1 MYKQRNYIYLLIF
14 TLLFFSSKWITTFFF
29 EFNES
34 FLTKIIFDTSDIQYY
49 PVVLSISKL
58 NFFPSFLQDLS
69 SEKILQFPLTS
80 IIIHSFFYK
89 LFGIYSFVILEFLF
103 KFFFIYVLFK
113 ILTKLEIDHNLA
125 LVAIF
130 VVFLV
135 TATLN
140 IFDEFYS
147 IKFISLLG
155 NLFEENFGFR
165 FPRPLVTAP
174 FLFLTLFLL
183 IDFRKKISEKINY
196 KYFFSLSILLGF
208 LLNSFFYYFLII
220 ITEIVIIYILYFRK
234 NFFLSIKRN
243 LDKIILLS
251 LLILIA
257 TLPLLFQLY
266 YGEKDYGIRLGLVEP
281 NITQRVI
288 LAKHFIFGLIRPAV
302 LLLLFFCL
310 LLKIYSSKKNYKDKK
325 NTLDIFFYFFISS
338 ILITLI
344 FILFSPKIISLY
356 HFINII
362 IFSGVLYILLCLLN
376 FVNNQIKFD
385 NKFCFIIATISVIS
399 FFLNQTINLN
409 KQERNQFNQ
418 VVDFMRKNNYN
429 HTSLKLYTNSIKMQN
444 LWLLLGNRYLVSSDA
459 FTNSLTNK
467 EIEDLMINAL
477 KGDLNFSEVDFKKIL
492 NLKNGVRNDFL
503 MRFFGYKYQANSF
516 YTYDKLEYYKTDNQK
531 IIKKTSPFMIQ
542 AQIISEKEKKR
553 LMAKFKIHQYK
564 KNLGADILILDN
576 TNYYLINKNKK
587 FKLKFKNKN
596 YKIYEKI

>member
-1 MYKQRNYIYLLIF
+1 MTKQRNYIYLLIF

-29 EFNES
+29 EFNEN

-49 PVVLSISKL
+49 PVVLSVSKL
-58 NFFPSFLQDLS
+58 NFSPSFLQDLS
-69 SEKILQFPLTS
+69 SEKILQFPLSS
-80 IIIHSFFYK
+80 IIIYSFFYK
-89 LFGIYSFVILEFLF
+89 LFGIYSFIILEFLF
-103 KFFFIYVLFK
+103 KFFLIYVLFK

-135 TATLN
+135 TTTLN

-155 NLFEENFGFR
+155 NLFKENFGFR

-183 IDFRKKISEKINY
+183 IDFGKKISEKINY

-208 LLNSFFYYFLII
+208 LLNGFFYYFLII

-288 LAKHFIFGLIRPAV
+288 LVKHFIFALIRPAV

-310 LLKIYSSKKNYKDKK
+310 LLKIYSSKKN
-325 NTLDIFFYFFISS
+325 TLDIFFYFFISS
-338 ILITLI
+338 ILTTLI
-344 FILFSPKIISLY
+344 FILFSPKIISL
-356 HFINII
+356 HHLINII
-362 IFSGVLYILLCLLN
+362 IFGGVLYILLCLLN

-385 NKFCFIIATISVIS
+385 NKFCFIIATISIIS
-399 FFLNQTINLN
+399 FFSNQTIILN
-409 KQERNQFNQ
+409 KQQRNQFNQ
-418 VVDFMRKNNYN
+418 VVNFMRNNNYD
-429 HTSLKLYTNSIKMQN
+429 HTSLKLYTNSIKVQN
-444 LWLLLGNRYLVSSDA
+444 LWLLLGNEYLVSSDA

-467 EIEDLMINAL
+467 KIEDLIINAL

-503 MRFFGYKYQANSF
+503 MRFFGYRYQANSF
-516 YTYDKLEYYKTDNQK
+516 YTHDKLEHYEIDNQE
-531 IIKKTSPFMIQ
+531 IIKKTSPFRNQM
-542 AQIISEKEKKR
+542 QIISEKEKKR
-553 LMAKFKIHQYK
+553 LISKFKIHQYK

-587 FKLKFKNKN
+587 FKLRFENKN

>member
-1 MYKQRNYIYLLIF
+1 MTKQRNYIYLLIF

-29 EFNES
+29 EFNEN

-49 PVVLSISKL
+49 PVVLSVSKL
-58 NFFPSFLQDLS
+58 NFSPSFLQDLS
-69 SEKILQFPLTS
+69 SEKILQFPLSS
-80 IIIHSFFYK
+80 IIIYSFFYK
-89 LFGIYSFVILEFLF
+89 LFGIYSFIILEFLF
-103 KFFFIYVLFK
+103 KFFLIYVLFK

-135 TATLN
+135 TTTLN

-155 NLFEENFGFR
+155 NLFKENFGFR

-183 IDFRKKISEKINY
+183 IDFGKKISEKINY

-208 LLNSFFYYFLII
+208 LLNGFFYYFLII

-257 TLPLLFQLY
+257 TLPSLLQFY

-288 LAKHFIFGLIRPAV
+288 LVKHFIFGLIRPAV

-310 LLKIYSSKKNYKDKK
+310 LLKIYSSKKN
-325 NTLDIFFYFFISS
+325 TLDIFFYFFISS
-338 ILITLI
+338 ILTTLI
-344 FILFSPKIISLY
+344 FILFSPKIISL
-356 HFINII
+356 HHLINII
-362 IFSGVLYILLCLLN
+362 IFGGVLYILLCLLN

-385 NKFCFIIATISVIS
+385 NKFCFIIATISIIS
-399 FFLNQTINLN
+399 FFSNQTIILN
-409 KQERNQFNQ
+409 KQQRNQFNQ
-418 VVDFMRKNNYN
+418 VVNFMRNNNYD

-444 LWLLLGNRYLVSSDA
+444 LWLLLGNEYLVSSDS

-503 MRFFGYKYQANSF
+503 MGLFSYKYQANSF
-516 YTYDKLEYYKTDNQK
+516 YTYDKLEYYKADNQEM
-531 IIKKTSPFMIQ
+531 IKKTSPFRIQ
-542 AQIISEKEKKR
+542 LQIISEKEKKR

-564 KNLGADILILDN
+564 KSLGADILILDN

-587 FKLKFKNKN
+587 FKLRFENKN

>member
-1 MYKQRNYIYLLIF
+1 MTKQKNYIYLLIF

-29 EFNES
+29 EFNEN

-49 PVVLSISKL
+49 PVVLSVSKL
-58 NFFPSFLQDLS
+58 NFSPSFLQDLS
-69 SEKILQFPLTS
+69 SEKILQFPLSS

-89 LFGIYSFVILEFLF
+89 LFGIYSFIILEFLF
-103 KFFFIYVLFK
+103 KFFLIYVLFK

-135 TATLN
+135 TTTLN
-140 IFDEFYS
+140 IFDEFYN

-155 NLFEENFGFR
+155 NLFKENFGFR

-183 IDFRKKISEKINY
+183 IDFGKKISEKINY

-208 LLNSFFYYFLII
+208 LLNGFFYYFLII

-257 TLPLLFQLY
+257 TLPLLFQFY

-288 LAKHFIFGLIRPAV
+288 LVKHFIFALIRPAV

-310 LLKIYSSKKNYKDKK
+310 LLKIYSSKKN
-325 NTLDIFFYFFISS
+325 TLDIFFYFFISS
-338 ILITLI
+338 ILTTLI
-344 FILFSPKIISLY
+344 FILFSPKIISL
-356 HFINII
+356 HHLINII
-362 IFSGVLYILLCLLN
+362 IFGGVLYILLCLLN

-385 NKFCFIIATISVIS
+385 NKFCFIIATISIIS
-399 FFLNQTINLN
+399 FFSNQTIILN
-409 KQERNQFNQ
+409 KQQRNQFNQ
-418 VVDFMRKNNYN
+418 VVNFMRNNNYD
-429 HTSLKLYTNSIKMQN
+429 HTSLKLYTNSIKVQN
-444 LWLLLGNRYLVSSDA
+444 LWLLLGNEYLVSSDS
-459 FTNSLTNK
+459 FSNSLTNK

-503 MRFFGYKYQANSF
+503 MRLFSYKYQANSF
-516 YTYDKLEYYKTDNQK
+516 YTYDKLEYYKADNQEM
-531 IIKKTSPFMIQ
+531 IKKTSPFRIQ
-542 AQIISEKEKKR
+542 LQIISEKEKKR

-587 FKLKFKNKN
+587 FKLRFENKN

>member
-1 MYKQRNYIYLLIF
+1 MTKQKNYIYLLIF

-29 EFNES
+29 EFNEN

-49 PVVLSISKL
+49 PVVLSVSKL

-69 SEKILQFPLTS
+69 SEKILQFPLSS
-80 IIIHSFFYK
+80 IIIYSFFYK
-89 LFGIYSFVILEFLF
+89 LFGIYSFIILEFLF
-103 KFFFIYVLFK
+103 KFFLIYVLFK

-135 TATLN
+135 TTTLN

-155 NLFEENFGFR
+155 NLFKENFGFR

-183 IDFRKKISEKINY
+183 IDFGKKISEKINY

-208 LLNSFFYYFLII
+208 LLNGFFYYFLII

-257 TLPLLFQLY
+257 TLPLLFQFY

-288 LAKHFIFGLIRPAV
+288 LVKHFIFALIRPAV

-310 LLKIYSSKKNYKDKK
+310 LLKIYSSKKN
-325 NTLDIFFYFFISS
+325 TLDIFFYFFISS
-338 ILITLI
+338 ILTTLV
-344 FILFSPKIISLY
+344 FILFSPKIISLD

-362 IFSGVLYILLCLLN
+362 IFSGVLYILFCLLN
-376 FVNNQIKFD
+376 FVDNQIKFD
-385 NKFCFIIATISVIS
+385 NKFCFIIATISIIS
-399 FFLNQTINLN
+399 FFSNQTIILN
-409 KQERNQFNQ
+409 KQQRNQFNQ
-418 VVDFMRKNNYN
+418 VVNFMRNNNYD
-429 HTSLKLYTNSIKMQN
+429 HTSLKLYTNSIKVQN
-444 LWLLLGNRYLVSSDA
+444 LWLLLGNEYLVSSDS
-459 FTNSLTNK
+459 FSNSLTNK

-503 MRFFGYKYQANSF
+503 MRLFSYKYQANSF
-516 YTYDKLEYYKTDNQK
+516 YTYDKLEYYKADNQEM
-531 IIKKTSPFMIQ
+531 IKKTSPFRIQ
-542 AQIISEKEKKR
+542 LQIISEKEKKR

-564 KNLGADILILDN
+564 KSLGADILILDN

-587 FKLKFKNKN
+587 FKLRFENKN

>member
-1 MYKQRNYIYLLIF
+1 MTKQKNYIYLLIF

-29 EFNES
+29 EFNEN

-49 PVVLSISKL
+49 PVVLSVSKL
-58 NFFPSFLQDLS
+58 NFSPSFLQDLS
-69 SEKILQFPLTS
+69 SEKILQFPLSS
-80 IIIHSFFYK
+80 IIIYSFFYK
-89 LFGIYSFVILEFLF
+89 LFGIYSFIILEFLF
-103 KFFFIYVLFK
+103 KFFLIYVLFK

-135 TATLN
+135 TTTLN

-155 NLFEENFGFR
+155 NLFKENFGFR

-183 IDFRKKISEKINY
+183 IDFGKKISEKINY

-208 LLNSFFYYFLII
+208 LLNGFFYYFLII

-257 TLPLLFQLY
+257 TLPLLFQFY

-288 LAKHFIFGLIRPAV
+288 LVKHFIFALIRPAV

-310 LLKIYSSKKNYKDKK
+310 LLKIYSSKKN
-325 NTLDIFFYFFISS
+325 TLDIFFYFFISS
-338 ILITLI
+338 ILTTLI
-344 FILFSPKIISLY
+344 FILFSPKIISL
-356 HFINII
+356 HHLINII
-362 IFSGVLYILLCLLN
+362 IFGGVLYILLCLLN

-385 NKFCFIIATISVIS
+385 NKFCFIIATISIIS
-399 FFLNQTINLN
+399 FFSNQTIILN
-409 KQERNQFNQ
+409 KQQRNQFNQ
-418 VVDFMRKNNYN
+418 VVNFMRNNNYD
-429 HTSLKLYTNSIKMQN
+429 HTSLKLYTNSIKVQN
-444 LWLLLGNRYLVSSDA
+444 LWLLLGNEYLVSSDA

-477 KGDLNFSEVDFKKIL
+477 KGDLNFSEADFKKIL

-503 MRFFGYKYQANSF
+503 MRLFSYKYQANSF
-516 YTYDKLEYYKTDNQK
+516 YTYDKLEYYKADNQEM
-531 IIKKTSPFMIQ
+531 IKKTSPFRIQ
-542 AQIISEKEKKR
+542 LQIISEKEKKR

-564 KNLGADILILDN
+564 KSLGADILILDN

-587 FKLKFKNKN
+587 FKLRFENKN

>member
-1 MYKQRNYIYLLIF
+1 MTKQKNYIYLLIF

-29 EFNES
+29 EFNEN

-49 PVVLSISKL
+49 PVVLSVSKL
-58 NFFPSFLQDLS
+58 NFSPSFLQDLS
-69 SEKILQFPLTS
+69 SEKILQFPLSS
-80 IIIHSFFYK
+80 IIIYSFFYK
-89 LFGIYSFVILEFLF
+89 LFGIYSFIILEFLF
-103 KFFFIYVLFK
+103 KFFLIYVLFK

-135 TATLN
+135 TTTLN
-140 IFDEFYS
+140 IFDEFYN

-155 NLFEENFGFR
+155 NLFKENFGFR

-183 IDFRKKISEKINY
+183 IDFGKKISEKINY

-208 LLNSFFYYFLII
+208 LLNGFFYYFLII

-257 TLPLLFQLY
+257 TLPSLLQFY

-288 LAKHFIFGLIRPAV
+288 LVKHFIFALIRPAV

-310 LLKIYSSKKNYKDKK
+310 LLKIYSSKKN
-325 NTLDIFFYFFISS
+325 TLDIFFYFFISS
-338 ILITLI
+338 ILTTLI
-344 FILFSPKIISLY
+344 FILFSPKIISL
-356 HFINII
+356 HHLINII
-362 IFSGVLYILLCLLN
+362 IFGGVLYILLCLLN

-385 NKFCFIIATISVIS
+385 NKFCFIIATISIIS
-399 FFLNQTINLN
+399 FFSNQTIILN
-409 KQERNQFNQ
+409 KQQRNQFNQ
-418 VVDFMRKNNYN
+418 VVNFMRNNNYD
-429 HTSLKLYTNSIKMQN
+429 HTSLKLYTNSIKVQN
-444 LWLLLGNRYLVSSDA
+444 LWLLLGNEYLVSSDS
-459 FTNSLTNK
+459 FSNSLTNK

-503 MRFFGYKYQANSF
+503 MRLFSYKYQANSF
-516 YTYDKLEYYKTDNQK
+516 YTYDKLEYYKADNRK

-542 AQIISEKEKKR
+542 MQIISEKEKKR
-553 LMAKFKIHQYK
+553 LMTKFRIHQYK

-587 FKLKFKNKN
+587 FKLKFENKN

>member
-1 MYKQRNYIYLLIF
+1 MTKQKNYIYLLIF

-29 EFNES
+29 EFNEN

-49 PVVLSISKL
+49 PVVLSVSKL
-58 NFFPSFLQDLS
+58 NFSPSFLQDLS
-69 SEKILQFPLTS
+69 SEKILQFPLSS
-80 IIIHSFFYK
+80 IIIYSFFYK
-89 LFGIYSFVILEFLF
+89 LFGIYSFIILEFLF
-103 KFFFIYVLFK
+103 KFFLIYVLFK

-140 IFDEFYS
+140 IFDEFYD

-155 NLFEENFGFR
+155 NLFEGNFGLR

-183 IDFRKKISEKINY
+183 IDFGKKISEKINY

-257 TLPLLFQLY
+257 TLPLLFQFY

-288 LAKHFIFGLIRPAV
+288 LVKHFIFALIRPAV

-310 LLKIYSSKKNYKDKK
+310 LLKIYSSKKN
-325 NTLDIFFYFFISS
+325 TLDIFFYFFISS
-338 ILITLI
+338 ILTTLI
-344 FILFSPKIISLY
+344 FILFSPKIISL
-356 HFINII
+356 HHLINII
-362 IFSGVLYILLCLLN
+362 IFGGVLYILLCLLN

-385 NKFCFIIATISVIS
+385 NKFCFIIATISIIS
-399 FFLNQTINLN
+399 FFSNQTIILN
-409 KQERNQFNQ
+409 KQQRNQFNQ
-418 VVDFMRKNNYN
+418 VVNFMRNNNYD
-429 HTSLKLYTNSIKMQN
+429 HTSLKLYTNSIKVQN
-444 LWLLLGNRYLVSSDA
+444 LWLLLGNEYLVSSDS
-459 FTNSLTNK
+459 FSNSLTNEK
-467 EIEDLMINAL
+467 VEDLMINAL

-503 MRFFGYKYQANSF
+503 MRLFSYKYQANSF
-516 YTYDKLEYYKTDNQK
+516 YTYDKLEYYKADNQEM
-531 IIKKTSPFMIQ
+531 IKKTSPFRIQ
-542 AQIISEKEKKR
+542 LQIISEKEKKR

-564 KNLGADILILDN
+564 KSLGADILILDN

-587 FKLKFKNKN
+587 FKLRFENKN

>member
-34 FLTKIIFDTSDIQYY
+34 FLTKIVLDTSDIQYY

-69 SEKILQFPLTS
+69 PEKILQFPVTS

-89 LFGIYSFVILEFLF
+89 LFGIYSFIILEFLF
-103 KFFFIYVLFK
+103 KLFLIYVLFK

-135 TATLN
+135 TPTLN

-147 IKFISLLG
+147 IKYISLLG
-155 NLFEENFGFR
+155 NLFEENFGFK
-165 FPRPLVTAP
+165 FPRPSVTAP

-257 TLPLLFQLY
+257 TLPLLFQFY

-288 LAKHFIFGLIRPAV
+288 LVKHFIFALIRPAV

-310 LLKIYSSKKNYKDKK
+310 LLKIYSSKKN
-325 NTLDIFFYFFISS
+325 TLDIFFYFFISS
-338 ILITLI
+338 ILTTLI
-344 FILFSPKIISLY
+344 FILFSPKIISL
-356 HFINII
+356 HHLINII
-362 IFSGVLYILLCLLN
+362 IFGGVLYILLCLLN

-385 NKFCFIIATISVIS
+385 NKFCFIIATISIIS
-399 FFLNQTINLN
+399 FFSNQTIILN
-409 KQERNQFNQ
+409 KQQRNQFNQ
-418 VVDFMRKNNYN
+418 VVNFMRNNNYD
-429 HTSLKLYTNSIKMQN
+429 HTSLKLYTNSIKVQN
-444 LWLLLGNRYLVSSDA
+444 LWLLLGNEYLVSSDS
-459 FTNSLTNK
+459 FSNSLTNK

-503 MRFFGYKYQANSF
+503 MRLFSYKYQANSF
-516 YTYDKLEYYKTDNQK
+516 YTYDKLEYYKADNQEM
-531 IIKKTSPFMIQ
+531 IKKTSPFRIQ
-542 AQIISEKEKKR
+542 LQIISEKEKKR

-564 KNLGADILILDN
+564 KSLGADILILDN

-587 FKLKFKNKN
+587 FKLRFENKN

>member
-1 MYKQRNYIYLLIF
+1 MTKQRNYIYLLIF

-29 EFNES
+29 EFNEN

-49 PVVLSISKL
+49 PVVLSVSKL
-58 NFFPSFLQDLS
+58 NFSPSFLQDLS
-69 SEKILQFPLTS
+69 SEKILQFPLSS
-80 IIIHSFFYK
+80 IIIYSFFYK
-89 LFGIYSFVILEFLF
+89 LFGIYSFIILEFLF
-103 KFFFIYVLFK
+103 KFFLIYVLFK

-135 TATLN
+135 TTTLN

-155 NLFEENFGFR
+155 NLFKENFGFR

-183 IDFRKKISEKINY
+183 IDFGKKISEKINY

-257 TLPLLFQLY
+257 TLPLLFQFY

-288 LAKHFIFGLIRPAV
+288 LVKHFIFALIRPAV

-310 LLKIYSSKKNYKDKK
+310 LLKIYSSKKN
-325 NTLDIFFYFFISS
+325 TLDIFFYFFISS
-338 ILITLI
+338 ILTTLI
-344 FILFSPKIISLY
+344 FILFSPKIISL
-356 HFINII
+356 HHLINII
-362 IFSGVLYILLCLLN
+362 IFGGVLYILLCLLN

-385 NKFCFIIATISVIS
+385 NKFCFIIATISIIS
-399 FFLNQTINLN
+399 FFSNQTIILN
-409 KQERNQFNQ
+409 KQQRNQFNQ
-418 VVDFMRKNNYN
+418 VVNFMRNNNYD
-429 HTSLKLYTNSIKMQN
+429 HTSLKLYTNSIKVQN
-444 LWLLLGNRYLVSSDA
+444 LWLLLGNEYLVSSDS
-459 FTNSLTNK
+459 FSNSLTNK

-503 MRFFGYKYQANSF
+503 MRLFSYKYQANSF
-516 YTYDKLEYYKTDNQK
+516 YTYDKLEYYKADNQEM
-531 IIKKTSPFMIQ
+531 IKKTSPFRIQ
-542 AQIISEKEKKR
+542 LQIISEKEKKR

-587 FKLKFKNKN
+587 FKLKFENKN

>member
-1 MYKQRNYIYLLIF
+1 MTKQKNYIYLLIF

-29 EFNES
+29 EFNEN

-49 PVVLSISKL
+49 PVVLSVSKL
-58 NFFPSFLQDLS
+58 NFSPSFLQDLS

-89 LFGIYSFVILEFLF
+89 LFGIYSFIILEFLF
-103 KFFFIYVLFK
+103 KFFLIYVLFK

-135 TATLN
+135 TTTLN

-155 NLFEENFGFR
+155 NLFKENFGFR

-183 IDFRKKISEKINY
+183 IDFGKKISEKINY

-208 LLNSFFYYFLII
+208 LLNGFFYYFLII

-257 TLPLLFQLY
+257 TLPLLFQFY

-288 LAKHFIFGLIRPAV
+288 LVKHFIFALIRPAV

-310 LLKIYSSKKNYKDKK
+310 LLKIYSSKKN
-325 NTLDIFFYFFISS
+325 TLDIFFYFFISS
-338 ILITLI
+338 ILTTLI
-344 FILFSPKIISLY
+344 FILFSPKIISL
-356 HFINII
+356 HHLINII
-362 IFSGVLYILLCLLN
+362 IFGGVLYILLCLLN

-385 NKFCFIIATISVIS
+385 NKFCFIIATISIIS
-399 FFLNQTINLN
+399 FFSNQTIILN
-409 KQERNQFNQ
+409 KQQRNQFNQ
-418 VVDFMRKNNYN
+418 VVNFMRNNNYD
-429 HTSLKLYTNSIKMQN
+429 HTSLKLYTNSIKVQN
-444 LWLLLGNRYLVSSDA
+444 LWLLLGNEYLVSSDS
-459 FTNSLTNK
+459 FSNSLTNK

-503 MRFFGYKYQANSF
+503 MRLFSYKYQANSF
-516 YTYDKLEYYKTDNQK
+516 YTYDKLEYYKADNQEM
-531 IIKKTSPFMIQ
+531 IKKTSPFRIQ
-542 AQIISEKEKKR
+542 LQIISEKEKKR

-564 KNLGADILILDN
+564 KSLGADILILDN

-587 FKLKFKNKN
+587 FKLRFENKN

>member
-1 MYKQRNYIYLLIF
+1 MTKQRNYIYLLIF

-29 EFNES
+29 EFNEN

-49 PVVLSISKL
+49 PVVLSVSKL
-58 NFFPSFLQDLS
+58 NFSPSFLQDLS
-69 SEKILQFPLTS
+69 SEKILQFPLSS
-80 IIIHSFFYK
+80 IIIYSFFYK
-89 LFGIYSFVILEFLF
+89 LFGIYSFIILEFLF
-103 KFFFIYVLFK
+103 KFFLIYVLFK

-135 TATLN
+135 TTTLN

-155 NLFEENFGFR
+155 NLFKENFGFR

-183 IDFRKKISEKINY
+183 IDFGKKISEKINY

-208 LLNSFFYYFLII
+208 LLNGFFYYFLII

-257 TLPLLFQLY
+257 TLPLLFQFY

-288 LAKHFIFGLIRPAV
+288 LVKHFIFALIRPAV

-310 LLKIYSSKKNYKDKK
+310 LLKIYSSKKN
-325 NTLDIFFYFFISS
+325 TLDIFFYFFISS
-338 ILITLI
+338 ILTTLI
-344 FILFSPKIISLY
+344 FILFSPKIISL
-356 HFINII
+356 HHLINII
-362 IFSGVLYILLCLLN
+362 IFGGVLYILLCLLN

-385 NKFCFIIATISVIS
+385 NKFCFIIATISIIS
-399 FFLNQTINLN
+399 FFSNQTIILN
-409 KQERNQFNQ
+409 KQQRNQFNQ
-418 VVDFMRKNNYN
+418 VVNFMRNNNYD
-429 HTSLKLYTNSIKMQN
+429 HTSLKLYTNSIKVQN
-444 LWLLLGNRYLVSSDA
+444 LWLLLGNEYLVSSDS
-459 FTNSLTNK
+459 FSNSLTNK

-503 MRFFGYKYQANSF
+503 MRLFSYKYQANSF
-516 YTYDKLEYYKTDNQK
+516 YTYDKLEYYKADNQEM
-531 IIKKTSPFMIQ
+531 IKKTSPFRIQ
-542 AQIISEKEKKR
+542 LQIISEKEKKR

-587 FKLKFKNKN
+587 FKLQFENKN

>member
-1 MYKQRNYIYLLIF
+1 MTKQKNYIYLLIF

-29 EFNES
+29 EFNEN

-49 PVVLSISKL
+49 PVVLSVSKL
-58 NFFPSFLQDLS
+58 NFSPSFLQDLS
-69 SEKILQFPLTS
+69 SEKILQFPLSS
-80 IIIHSFFYK
+80 IIIYSFFYK
-89 LFGIYSFVILEFLF
+89 LFGIYSFIILEFLF
-103 KFFFIYVLFK
+103 KFFLIYVLFK

-135 TATLN
+135 TTTLN

-155 NLFEENFGFR
+155 NLFKENFGFR

-183 IDFRKKISEKINY
+183 IDFGKKISEKINY

-208 LLNSFFYYFLII
+208 LLNGFFYYFLII

-257 TLPLLFQLY
+257 TLPLLFQFY

-288 LAKHFIFGLIRPAV
+288 LVKHFIFALIRPAV

-310 LLKIYSSKKNYKDKK
+310 LLKIYSSKKN
-325 NTLDIFFYFFISS
+325 TLDIFFYFFISS
-338 ILITLI
+338 ILTTLI
-344 FILFSPKIISLY
+344 FILFSPKIISLD

-362 IFSGVLYILLCLLN
+362 IFSGVLYILFCLLN
-376 FVNNQIKFD
+376 FVDNQIKFD
-385 NKFCFIIATISVIS
+385 NKFCFIIATISIIS
-399 FFLNQTINLN
+399 FFSNQTIILN
-409 KQERNQFNQ
+409 KQQRNQFNQ
-418 VVDFMRKNNYN
+418 VVNFMRNNNYD
-429 HTSLKLYTNSIKMQN
+429 HTSLKLYTNSIKVQN
-444 LWLLLGNRYLVSSDA
+444 LWLLLGNEYLVSSDS
-459 FTNSLTNK
+459 FSNSLTNK

-503 MRFFGYKYQANSF
+503 MRLFSYKYQANSF
-516 YTYDKLEYYKTDNQK
+516 YTYDKLEYYKADNQEM
-531 IIKKTSPFMIQ
+531 IKKTSPFRIQ
-542 AQIISEKEKKR
+542 LQIISEKEKKR

-564 KNLGADILILDN
+564 KSLGADILILDN

-587 FKLKFKNKN
+587 FKLRFENKN

>member
-1 MYKQRNYIYLLIF
+1 MTKQKNYIYLLIF

-29 EFNES
+29 EFNEN

-49 PVVLSISKL
+49 PVVLSVSKL
-58 NFFPSFLQDLS
+58 NFSPSFLQDLS
-69 SEKILQFPLTS
+69 SEKILQFPLSS
-80 IIIHSFFYK
+80 IIIYSFFYK
-89 LFGIYSFVILEFLF
+89 LFGIYSFIILEFLF
-103 KFFFIYVLFK
+103 KFFLIYVLFK

-135 TATLN
+135 TTTLN
-140 IFDEFYS
+140 IFDEFYN

-155 NLFEENFGFR
+155 NLFKENFGFR

-183 IDFRKKISEKINY
+183 IDFGKKISEKINY

-208 LLNSFFYYFLII
+208 LLNGFFYYFLII

-257 TLPLLFQLY
+257 TLPLLFQFY

-288 LAKHFIFGLIRPAV
+288 LVKHFIFALIRPAV

-310 LLKIYSSKKNYKDKK
+310 LLKIYSSKKN
-325 NTLDIFFYFFISS
+325 TLDIFFYFFISS
-338 ILITLI
+338 ILTTLI
-344 FILFSPKIISLY
+344 FILFSPKIISL
-356 HFINII
+356 HHLINII
-362 IFSGVLYILLCLLN
+362 IFGGVLYILLCLLN

-385 NKFCFIIATISVIS
+385 NKFCFIIATISIIS
-399 FFLNQTINLN
+399 FFSNQTIILN
-409 KQERNQFNQ
+409 KQQRNQFNQ
-418 VVDFMRKNNYN
+418 VVNFMRNNNYD
-429 HTSLKLYTNSIKMQN
+429 HTSLKLYTNSIKVQN
-444 LWLLLGNRYLVSSDA
+444 LWLLLGNEYLVSSDS
-459 FTNSLTNK
+459 FSNSLTNK

-503 MRFFGYKYQANSF
+503 MRLFSYKYQANSF
-516 YTYDKLEYYKTDNQK
+516 YTYDKLEYYKADNQEK
-531 IIKKTSPFMIQ
+531 IKKTSPFRIQ
-542 AQIISEKEKKR
+542 LQIISEKEKKR

-564 KNLGADILILDN
+564 KSLGADILILDN

-587 FKLKFKNKN
+587 FKLRFENKN

>member
-1 MYKQRNYIYLLIF
+1 MTKQKNYIYLLIF

-29 EFNES
+29 EFNEN

-49 PVVLSISKL
+49 PVVLSVSKL
-58 NFFPSFLQDLS
+58 NFSPSFLQDLS
-69 SEKILQFPLTS
+69 SEKILQFPLSS
-80 IIIHSFFYK
+80 IIIYSFFYK
-89 LFGIYSFVILEFLF
+89 LFGIYSFIILEFLF
-103 KFFFIYVLFK
+103 KFFLIYVLFK

-135 TATLN
+135 TTTLN

-155 NLFEENFGFR
+155 NLFKENFGFR

-183 IDFRKKISEKINY
+183 IDFGKKISEKINY

-208 LLNSFFYYFLII
+208 LLNGFFYYFLII

-257 TLPLLFQLY
+257 TLPLLFQFY

-288 LAKHFIFGLIRPAV
+288 LVKHFIFALIRPAV

-310 LLKIYSSKKNYKDKK
+310 LLKIYSSKKN
-325 NTLDIFFYFFISS
+325 TLDIFFYFFISS
-338 ILITLI
+338 ILTTLI
-344 FILFSPKIISLY
+344 FILFSPKIISL
-356 HFINII
+356 HHLINII
-362 IFSGVLYILLCLLN
+362 IFGGVLYILLCLLN

-385 NKFCFIIATISVIS
+385 NKFCFIIATISIIS
-399 FFLNQTINLN
+399 FFSNQTIILN
-409 KQERNQFNQ
+409 KQQRNQFNQ
-418 VVDFMRKNNYN
+418 VVNFMRNNNYD
-429 HTSLKLYTNSIKMQN
+429 HTSLKLYTNSIKVQN
-444 LWLLLGNRYLVSSDA
+444 LWLLLGNEYLVSSDS
-459 FTNSLTNK
+459 FSNSLTNK

-503 MRFFGYKYQANSF
+503 MRLFSYKYQANSF
-516 YTYDKLEYYKTDNQK
+516 YTYDKLEYYKADNQEM
-531 IIKKTSPFMIQ
+531 IKKTSPFRIQ
-542 AQIISEKEKKR
+542 LQIISEKEKKR

-564 KNLGADILILDN
+564 KSLGADILILDN

-587 FKLKFKNKN
+587 FKLKFENKN
-596 YKIYEKI
+596 YKIYEKIY

>member
-1 MYKQRNYIYLLIF
+1 MTKQKNYIYLLIF

-29 EFNES
+29 EFNEN

-49 PVVLSISKL
+49 PVVLSVSKL
-58 NFFPSFLQDLS
+58 NFSPSFLQDLS
-69 SEKILQFPLTS
+69 SEKILQFPLSS
-80 IIIHSFFYK
+80 IIIYSFFYK
-89 LFGIYSFVILEFLF
+89 LFGIYSFIILEFLF
-103 KFFFIYVLFK
+103 KFFLIYVLFK

-135 TATLN
+135 TTTLN

-155 NLFEENFGFR
+155 NLFKENFGFR

-183 IDFRKKISEKINY
+183 IDFGKKISEKINY

-208 LLNSFFYYFLII
+208 LLNGFFYYFLII

-257 TLPLLFQLY
+257 TLPLLFQFY

-288 LAKHFIFGLIRPAV
+288 LVKHFIFALIRPAV

-310 LLKIYSSKKNYKDKK
+310 LLKIYSSKKN
-325 NTLDIFFYFFISS
+325 TLDIFFYFFISS
-338 ILITLI
+338 ILTTLI
-344 FILFSPKIISLY
+344 FILFSPKIISL
-356 HFINII
+356 HHLINII
-362 IFSGVLYILLCLLN
+362 IFGGVLYILLCLLN

-385 NKFCFIIATISVIS
+385 NKFCFIIATISIIS
-399 FFLNQTINLN
+399 FFSNQTIILN
-409 KQERNQFNQ
+409 KQQRNQFNQ
-418 VVDFMRKNNYN
+418 VVNFMRNNNYD
-429 HTSLKLYTNSIKMQN
+429 HTSLKLYTNSIKVQN
-444 LWLLLGNRYLVSSDA
+444 LWLLLGNEYLVSSDS
-459 FTNSLTNK
+459 FSNSLTNK

-503 MRFFGYKYQANSF
+503 MRLFSYKYQANSF
-516 YTYDKLEYYKTDNQK
+516 YTYDKLEYYKADNQEK
-531 IIKKTSPFMIQ
+531 IKKTSPFRIQ
-542 AQIISEKEKKR
+542 LQIISEKEKKR

-564 KNLGADILILDN
+564 KSLGADILILDN

-587 FKLKFKNKN
+587 FKLKFENKN

>member
-1 MYKQRNYIYLLIF
+1 MTKQKNYIYLLIF

-29 EFNES
+29 EFNEN

-49 PVVLSISKL
+49 PVVLSVSKL
-58 NFFPSFLQDLS
+58 NFSPSFLQDLS
-69 SEKILQFPLTS
+69 SEKILQFPLSS
-80 IIIHSFFYK
+80 IIIYSFFYK
-89 LFGIYSFVILEFLF
+89 LFGIYSFIILEFLF
-103 KFFFIYVLFK
+103 KFFLIYVLFK

-135 TATLN
+135 TTTLN

-155 NLFEENFGFR
+155 NLFKENFGFR

-183 IDFRKKISEKINY
+183 IDFGKKISEKINY

-208 LLNSFFYYFLII
+208 LLNGFFYYFLII

-257 TLPLLFQLY
+257 TLPLLFQFY

-288 LAKHFIFGLIRPAV
+288 LVKHFIFALIRPAV

-310 LLKIYSSKKNYKDKK
+310 LLKIYSSKKN
-325 NTLDIFFYFFISS
+325 TLDIFFYFFISS
-338 ILITLI
+338 ILTTLI
-344 FILFSPKIISLY
+344 FILFSPKIISL
-356 HFINII
+356 HHLINII
-362 IFSGVLYILLCLLN
+362 IFGGVLYILLCLLN

-385 NKFCFIIATISVIS
+385 NKFCFIIATISIIS
-399 FFLNQTINLN
+399 FFSNQTIILN
-409 KQERNQFNQ
+409 KQQRNQFNQ
-418 VVDFMRKNNYN
+418 VVNFMRNNNYD
-429 HTSLKLYTNSIKMQN
+429 HTSLKLYTNSIKVQN
-444 LWLLLGNRYLVSSDA
+444 LWLLLGNEYLVSSDS
-459 FTNSLTNK
+459 FSNSLTNK

-503 MRFFGYKYQANSF
+503 MRLFSYKYQANSF
-516 YTYDKLEYYKTDNQK
+516 YTYDKLEYYKADNQEM
-531 IIKKTSPFMIQ
+531 IKKTSPFRIQ
-542 AQIISEKEKKR
+542 LQIISEKEKKR

-564 KNLGADILILDN
+564 KSLGADILILDN

-587 FKLKFKNKN
+587 FKLRFENKN

>member
-1 MYKQRNYIYLLIF
+1 MTKQRNYIYLLIF

-29 EFNES
+29 EFNEN

-49 PVVLSISKL
+49 PVVLSVSKL
-58 NFFPSFLQDLS
+58 NFSPSFLQDLS
-69 SEKILQFPLTS
+69 SEKILQFPLSS
-80 IIIHSFFYK
+80 IIIYSFFYK
-89 LFGIYSFVILEFLF
+89 LFGIYSFIILEFLF
-103 KFFFIYVLFK
+103 KFFLIYVLFK

-135 TATLN
+135 TTTLN

-155 NLFEENFGFR
+155 NLFKENFGFR

-183 IDFRKKISEKINY
+183 IDFGKKISEKINY

-208 LLNSFFYYFLII
+208 LLNGFFYYFLII

-257 TLPLLFQLY
+257 TLPLLFQFY

-288 LAKHFIFGLIRPAV
+288 LVKHFIFALIRPAV

-310 LLKIYSSKKNYKDKK
+310 LLKIYSSKKN
-325 NTLDIFFYFFISS
+325 TLDIFFYFFISS
-338 ILITLI
+338 ILTTLI
-344 FILFSPKIISLY
+344 FILFSPKIISL
-356 HFINII
+356 HHLINII
-362 IFSGVLYILLCLLN
+362 IFGGVLYILLCLLN

-385 NKFCFIIATISVIS
+385 NKFCFIIATISIIS
-399 FFLNQTINLN
+399 FFSNQTIILN
-409 KQERNQFNQ
+409 KQQRNQFNQ
-418 VVDFMRKNNYN
+418 VVNFMRNNNYD
-429 HTSLKLYTNSIKMQN
+429 HTSLKLYTNSIKVQN
-444 LWLLLGNRYLVSSDA
+444 LWLLLGNEYLISSDS
-459 FTNSLTNK
+459 FSNSLTNK

-503 MRFFGYKYQANSF
+503 MRLFSYKYQANSF
-516 YTYDKLEYYKTDNQK
+516 YTYDKLEYYKADNQEM
-531 IIKKTSPFMIQ
+531 IKKTSPFRIQ
-542 AQIISEKEKKR
+542 LQIISEKEKKR

-587 FKLKFKNKN
+587 FKLKFENKN
-596 YKIYEKI
+596 YKIYEKN

>member
-1 MYKQRNYIYLLIF
+1 MTKQRNYIYLLIF

-29 EFNES
+29 EFNEN

-49 PVVLSISKL
+49 PVVLSVSKL
-58 NFFPSFLQDLS
+58 NFSPSFLQDLS
-69 SEKILQFPLTS
+69 SEKILQFPLSS
-80 IIIHSFFYK
+80 IIIYSFFYK
-89 LFGIYSFVILEFLF
+89 LFGIYSFIILEFLF
-103 KFFFIYVLFK
+103 KFFLIYVLFK

-135 TATLN
+135 TTTLN

-155 NLFEENFGFR
+155 NLFKENFGFR

-183 IDFRKKISEKINY
+183 IDFGKKISEKINY

-208 LLNSFFYYFLII
+208 LLNGFFYYFLII

-257 TLPLLFQLY
+257 TLPLLFQFY

-288 LAKHFIFGLIRPAV
+288 LVKHFIFALIRPAV

-310 LLKIYSSKKNYKDKK
+310 LLKIYSSKKN
-325 NTLDIFFYFFISS
+325 TLDIFFYFFISS
-338 ILITLI
+338 ILTTLI
-344 FILFSPKIISLY
+344 FILFSPKIISL
-356 HFINII
+356 HHLINII
-362 IFSGVLYILLCLLN
+362 IFGGVLYILLCLLN

-385 NKFCFIIATISVIS
+385 NKFCFIIATISIIS
-399 FFLNQTINLN
+399 FFSNQTIILN
-409 KQERNQFNQ
+409 KQQRNQFNQ
-418 VVDFMRKNNYN
+418 VVNFMRNNNYD
-429 HTSLKLYTNSIKMQN
+429 HTSLKLYTNSIKVQN
-444 LWLLLGNRYLVSSDA
+444 LWLLLGNEYLVSSDS
-459 FTNSLTNK
+459 FSNSLTNK

-503 MRFFGYKYQANSF
+503 MRLFSYKYQANSF
-516 YTYDKLEYYKTDNQK
+516 YTYDKLEYYKADNRK

-542 AQIISEKEKKR
+542 MQIISEKEKKR
-553 LMAKFKIHQYK
+553 LISKFKIHQYK
-564 KNLGADILILDN
+564 KNLGADILVLDN

-587 FKLKFKNKN
+587 FKLKFENKN

>member
-69 SEKILQFPLTS
+69 SEKILQFPLAS

-89 LFGIYSFVILEFLF
+89 LFGIYSFIILEFLF
-103 KFFFIYVLFK
+103 KFFLIYVLFK

-140 IFDEFYS
+140 IFDEFYN

-155 NLFEENFGFR
+155 NLFKENFGFR

-208 LLNSFFYYFLII
+208 LLNGFFYYFLII
-220 ITEIVIIYILYFRK
+220 ITEIAIIYILHFRK

-251 LLILIA
+251 LLILIV
-257 TLPLLFQLY
+257 TLPLLFQVY
-266 YGEKDYGIRLGLVEP
+266 YGEKDYGIRLGFVEP

-288 LAKHFIFGLIRPAV
+288 LVKHFIISLIRPVV
-302 LLLLFFCL
+302 LMLTFFCL
-310 LLKIYSSKKNYKDKK
+310 LLKLYSSKKNYKDKK

-344 FILFSPKIISLY
+344 FILFSPKIISLH

-385 NKFCFIIATISVIS
+385 NKFCFIIATISIIS
-399 FFLNQTINLN
+399 FFLNQTIILN
-409 KQERNQFNQ
+409 KQQRNQFNQ
-418 VVDFMRKNNYN
+418 VVDFMRNNNYN
-429 HTSLKLYTNSIKMQN
+429 HTSLKLYTNSIKIQN

-503 MRFFGYKYQANSF
+503 MRLFSYKYQANSF
-516 YTYDKLEYYKTDNQK
+516 YTYDKLKYYKTDSRK
-531 IIKKTSPFMIQ
+531 IIKKTSPFRIQ
-542 AQIISEKEKKR
+542 MQIISEKEKK
-553 LMAKFKIHQYK
+553 
-564 KNLGADILILDN
+564 D
-576 TNYYLINKNKK
+576 
-587 FKLKFKNKN
+587 
-596 YKIYEKI
+596 

>member
-34 FLTKIIFDTSDIQYY
+34 FLTKIIFDTSDIHYY

-69 SEKILQFPLTS
+69 SEKILQFPLAS

-140 IFDEFYS
+140 IFDEFYN
-147 IKFISLLG
+147 IKFISLLE
-155 NLFEENFGFR
+155 NLFRENFGFR

-183 IDFRKKISEKINY
+183 IDFRKRISEKINY

-208 LLNSFFYYFLII
+208 LLNSFFNFFLII
-220 ITEIVIIYILYFRK
+220 ITEIVIIYILLFRK

-288 LAKHFIFGLIRPAV
+288 LAKHFIFGLIQPAV

-310 LLKIYSSKKNYKDKK
+310 LLKIYSGKK

-376 FVNNQIKFD
+376 FVNNQMKF
-385 NKFCFIIATISVIS
+385 NNNFCFIIATISIIS
-399 FFLNQTINLN
+399 FFLNQTIILN
-409 KQERNQFNQ
+409 KQQRNQFNQ
-418 VVDFMRKNNYN
+418 VVDFMRNNNYN
-429 HTSLKLYTNSIKMQN
+429 HTSLKLYTNSIKIQN
-444 LWLLLGNRYLVSSDA
+444 LWLLLGNKYLVSSDW

-492 NLKNGVRNDFL
+492 NLRNGVRNDFL
-503 MRFFGYKYQANSF
+503 MRLFGYKYQANSF
-516 YTYDKLEYYKTDNQK
+516 YTYDKLEYYKADNRE
-531 IIKKTSPFMIQ
+531 IIKKTSPFRLQM
-542 AQIISEKEKKR
+542 QIISEKEKKR

-564 KNLGADILILDN
+564 KNFGADILILDN

-587 FKLKFKNKN
+587 FKLKFENKN

>member
-1 MYKQRNYIYLLIF
+1 MTKQRNYIYLLIF

-29 EFNES
+29 EFNEN

-89 LFGIYSFVILEFLF
+89 LFGIYSFIILEFLF
-103 KFFFIYVLFK
+103 KFFLIYVLFK

-130 VVFLV
+130 IVFLV

-140 IFDEFYS
+140 IFDEFYN

-155 NLFEENFGFR
+155 NLFKENFGFR

-196 KYFFSLSILLGF
+196 KYFFSLSILLAF
-208 LLNSFFYYFLII
+208 LLNSFFNFFLII
-220 ITEIVIIYILYFRK
+220 ITEIVIIYILLFRK

-288 LAKHFIFGLIRPAV
+288 LAKHFIFGLIQPAV

-310 LLKIYSSKKNYKDKK
+310 LLKIYSGKK

-385 NKFCFIIATISVIS
+385 NKFCFIIATISIIS
-399 FFLNQTINLN
+399 FFLNQIIILN
-409 KQERNQFNQ
+409 KQERNQFDQ
-418 VVDFMRKNNYN
+418 VVDFMRNNNYN

-444 LWLLLGNRYLVSSDA
+444 LWLLLGNEYLVSSDA

-492 NLKNGVRNDFL
+492 NLKNGVRNDFF
-503 MRFFGYKYQANSF
+503 MRLFSYKYQANSF
-516 YTYDKLEYYKTDNQK
+516 YTYDKLKYYKADSRK
-531 IIKKTSPFMIQ
+531 IIKKTSPFRIQ
-542 AQIISEKEKKR
+542 MQIISEKEKKR

-576 TNYYLINKNKK
+576 TSYYLINKNKK
-587 FKLKFKNKN
+587 FKLKFENKN

>member
-1 MYKQRNYIYLLIF
+1 MTKQRNYIYLLIF

-29 EFNES
+29 EFNEN

-49 PVVLSISKL
+49 PVVLSVSKL
-58 NFFPSFLQDLS
+58 NFSPSFLQDLS
-69 SEKILQFPLTS
+69 SEKILQFPLSS
-80 IIIHSFFYK
+80 IIIYSFFYK
-89 LFGIYSFVILEFLF
+89 LFGIYSFIILEFLF
-103 KFFFIYVLFK
+103 KFFLIYVLFK

-135 TATLN
+135 TTTLN

-155 NLFEENFGFR
+155 NLFKENFGFR

-183 IDFRKKISEKINY
+183 IDFGKKISEKINY

-208 LLNSFFYYFLII
+208 LLNGFFYYFLII

-257 TLPLLFQLY
+257 TLPLLFQFY

-288 LAKHFIFGLIRPAV
+288 LVKHFIFALIRPAV

-310 LLKIYSSKKNYKDKK
+310 LLKIYSSKKN
-325 NTLDIFFYFFISS
+325 TLDIFFYFFISS
-338 ILITLI
+338 ILTTLI
-344 FILFSPKIISLY
+344 FILFSPKIISL
-356 HFINII
+356 HHLINII
-362 IFSGVLYILLCLLN
+362 IFGGVLYILLCLLN

-385 NKFCFIIATISVIS
+385 NKFCFIIATISIIS
-399 FFLNQTINLN
+399 FFSNQTIILN
-409 KQERNQFNQ
+409 KQQRNQFNQ
-418 VVDFMRKNNYN
+418 VVNFMRNNNYD
-429 HTSLKLYTNSIKMQN
+429 HTSLKLYTNSIKVQN
-444 LWLLLGNRYLVSSDA
+444 LWLLLGNEYLVSSDS
-459 FTNSLTNK
+459 FSNSLTNK

-503 MRFFGYKYQANSF
+503 MRLFSYKYQANSF
-516 YTYDKLEYYKTDNQK
+516 YTYDKLEYYKADNQEM
-531 IIKKTSPFMIQ
+531 IKKTSPFRIQ
-542 AQIISEKEKKR
+542 LQIISEKEKKR

-564 KNLGADILILDN
+564 KSLGADILILDN

-587 FKLKFKNKN
+587 FKLRFENKN

>member
-34 FLTKIIFDTSDIQYY
+34 FLTKIIFDTSDIHYY

-69 SEKILQFPLTS
+69 SEKILQFPLAS

-89 LFGIYSFVILEFLF
+89 FFGIYSFVILEFLF

-125 LVAIF
+125 LIAIF

-140 IFDEFYS
+140 IFDEFYN
-147 IKFISLLG
+147 IKFISLLE
-155 NLFEENFGFR
+155 NLFRENFGFR

-183 IDFRKKISEKINY
+183 IDFRKRISEKINY

-208 LLNSFFYYFLII
+208 LLNSFFNFFLII
-220 ITEIVIIYILYFRK
+220 ITEIVIIYILLFRK

-288 LAKHFIFGLIRPAV
+288 LAKHFIFGLIQPAV

-310 LLKIYSSKKNYKDKK
+310 LLKIYSGKK

-376 FVNNQIKFD
+376 FVNNQMKF
-385 NKFCFIIATISVIS
+385 NNNFCFIIVTISIIS
-399 FFLNQTINLN
+399 FFLNQTIILN
-409 KQERNQFNQ
+409 KQQRNQFNQ
-418 VVDFMRKNNYN
+418 VVDFMRNNNYN
-429 HTSLKLYTNSIKMQN
+429 HTSLKLYTNSIKIQN
-444 LWLLLGNRYLVSSDA
+444 LWLLLGNKYLVSSDW

-516 YTYDKLEYYKTDNQK
+516 YTYDKIEHYKTDNQE
-531 IIKKTSPFMIQ
+531 IIKKTSPFRIQ
-542 AQIISEKEKKR
+542 LQIISEKEKKR

-587 FKLKFKNKN
+587 FKLMFKNKN

>member
-1 MYKQRNYIYLLIF
+1 MTKQRNYIYLLIF

-29 EFNES
+29 EFNEN

-49 PVVLSISKL
+49 PVVLSVSKL
-58 NFFPSFLQDLS
+58 NFSPSFLQDLS
-69 SEKILQFPLTS
+69 SEKILQFPLSS
-80 IIIHSFFYK
+80 IIIYSFFYK
-89 LFGIYSFVILEFLF
+89 LFGIYSFIILEFLF
-103 KFFFIYVLFK
+103 KFFLIYVLFK

-135 TATLN
+135 TTTLN

-155 NLFEENFGFR
+155 NLFKENFGFR

-183 IDFRKKISEKINY
+183 IDFGKKISEKINY

-208 LLNSFFYYFLII
+208 LLNGFFYYFLII

-257 TLPLLFQLY
+257 TLPLLFQFY

-288 LAKHFIFGLIRPAV
+288 LVKHFIFALIRPAV

-310 LLKIYSSKKNYKDKK
+310 LLKIYSSKKN
-325 NTLDIFFYFFISS
+325 TLDIFFYFFISS
-338 ILITLI
+338 ILTTLI
-344 FILFSPKIISLY
+344 FILFSPKIISL
-356 HFINII
+356 HHLINII
-362 IFSGVLYILLCLLN
+362 IFGGVLYILLCLLN

-385 NKFCFIIATISVIS
+385 NKFCFIIATISIIS
-399 FFLNQTINLN
+399 FFSNQTIILN
-409 KQERNQFNQ
+409 KQQRNQFNQ
-418 VVDFMRKNNYN
+418 VVNFMRNNNYD
-429 HTSLKLYTNSIKMQN
+429 HTSLKLYTNSIKVQN
-444 LWLLLGNRYLVSSDA
+444 LWLLLGNEYLVSSDS
-459 FTNSLTNK
+459 FSNSLTNK

-503 MRFFGYKYQANSF
+503 MRLFSYKYQANSF
-516 YTYDKLEYYKTDNQK
+516 YTYDKLEYYKADNQEM
-531 IIKKTSPFMIQ
+531 IKKTSPFRIQ
-542 AQIISEKEKKR
+542 LQIISEKEKKR

-587 FKLKFKNKN
+587 FKLRFENKN

>member
-1 MYKQRNYIYLLIF
+1 MTKQRNYIYLLIF

-29 EFNES
+29 EFNEN

-49 PVVLSISKL
+49 PVVLSVSKL
-58 NFFPSFLQDLS
+58 NFSPSFLQDLS
-69 SEKILQFPLTS
+69 SEKILQFPLSS
-80 IIIHSFFYK
+80 IIIYSFFYK
-89 LFGIYSFVILEFLF
+89 LFGIYSFIILEFLF
-103 KFFFIYVLFK
+103 KFFLIYVLFK

-135 TATLN
+135 TTTLN

-155 NLFEENFGFR
+155 NLFKENFGFR

-183 IDFRKKISEKINY
+183 IDFGKKISEKINY

-208 LLNSFFYYFLII
+208 LLNGFFYYFLII

-257 TLPLLFQLY
+257 TLPLLFQFY

-288 LAKHFIFGLIRPAV
+288 LVKHFIFALIRPAV

-310 LLKIYSSKKNYKDKK
+310 LLKIYSSKKN
-325 NTLDIFFYFFISS
+325 TLDIFFYFFISS
-338 ILITLI
+338 ILTTLI
-344 FILFSPKIISLY
+344 FILFSPKIISL
-356 HFINII
+356 HHLINII
-362 IFSGVLYILLCLLN
+362 IFGGVLYILLCLLN

-385 NKFCFIIATISVIS
+385 NKFCFIIATISIIS
-399 FFLNQTINLN
+399 FFSNQTIILN
-409 KQERNQFNQ
+409 KQQRNQFNQ
-418 VVDFMRKNNYN
+418 VVNFMRNNNYD
-429 HTSLKLYTNSIKMQN
+429 HTSLKLYTNSIKVQN
-444 LWLLLGNRYLVSSDA
+444 LWLLLGNEYLVSSDS
-459 FTNSLTNK
+459 FSNSLTNK

-503 MRFFGYKYQANSF
+503 MRLFSYKYQANSF
-516 YTYDKLEYYKTDNQK
+516 YTYDKLEYYKADNQEK
-531 IIKKTSPFMIQ
+531 IKKTSPFRIQ
-542 AQIISEKEKKR
+542 LQIISEKEKKR

-587 FKLKFKNKN
+587 FKLRFENKN

>member
-1 MYKQRNYIYLLIF
+1 MTKQKNYIYLLIF

-29 EFNES
+29 EFNEN

-49 PVVLSISKL
+49 PVVLSVSKL
-58 NFFPSFLQDLS
+58 NFSPSFLQDLS
-69 SEKILQFPLTS
+69 SEKILQFPLSS
-80 IIIHSFFYK
+80 IIIYSFFYK
-89 LFGIYSFVILEFLF
+89 LFGIYSFIILEFLF
-103 KFFFIYVLFK
+103 KFFLIYVLFK

-135 TATLN
+135 TTTLN

-155 NLFEENFGFR
+155 NLFKENFGFR

-183 IDFRKKISEKINY
+183 IDFGKKISEKINY

-208 LLNSFFYYFLII
+208 LLNGFFYYFLII

-257 TLPLLFQLY
+257 TLPLLFQFY

-288 LAKHFIFGLIRPAV
+288 LVKHFIFALIRPAV

-310 LLKIYSSKKNYKDKK
+310 LLKIYSSKKN
-325 NTLDIFFYFFISS
+325 TLDIFFYFFISS
-338 ILITLI
+338 ILTTLI
-344 FILFSPKIISLY
+344 FILFSPKIISL
-356 HFINII
+356 HHLINII
-362 IFSGVLYILLCLLN
+362 IFGGVLYILLCLLN

-385 NKFCFIIATISVIS
+385 NKFCFIIATISIIS
-399 FFLNQTINLN
+399 FFSNQTIILN
-409 KQERNQFNQ
+409 KQQRNQFNQ
-418 VVDFMRKNNYN
+418 VVNFMRNNNYD
-429 HTSLKLYTNSIKMQN
+429 HTSLKLYTNSIKVQN
-444 LWLLLGNRYLVSSDA
+444 LWLLLGNEYLVSSDS
-459 FTNSLTNK
+459 FSNSLTNK

-503 MRFFGYKYQANSF
+503 MRLFSYKYQANSF
-516 YTYDKLEYYKTDNQK
+516 YTYDKLEYYKADNRK

-542 AQIISEKEKKR
+542 MQIISEKEKKR
-553 LMAKFKIHQYK
+553 LMTKFRIHQYK
-564 KNLGADILILDN
+564 KNLGADILVLDN

-587 FKLKFKNKN
+587 FKLKFENKN

>member
-1 MYKQRNYIYLLIF
+1 MTKQKNYIYLLIF

-29 EFNES
+29 EFNEN

-49 PVVLSISKL
+49 PVVLSVSKL
-58 NFFPSFLQDLS
+58 NFSPSFLQDLS

-80 IIIHSFFYK
+80 LIIRSFFYK
-89 LFGIYSFVILEFLF
+89 LFGIYSFIILEFLF
-103 KFFFIYVLFK
+103 KFFLIYVLFK

-135 TATLN
+135 TTTLN

-155 NLFEENFGFR
+155 NLFKENFGFR

-183 IDFRKKISEKINY
+183 IDFGKKISEKINY

-208 LLNSFFYYFLII
+208 LLNGFFYYFLII

-257 TLPLLFQLY
+257 TLPLLFQFY

-288 LAKHFIFGLIRPAV
+288 LVKHFIFALIRPAV

-310 LLKIYSSKKNYKDKK
+310 LLKIYSSKKN
-325 NTLDIFFYFFISS
+325 TLDIFFYFFISS
-338 ILITLI
+338 ILTTLI
-344 FILFSPKIISLY
+344 FILFSPKIISL
-356 HFINII
+356 HHLINII
-362 IFSGVLYILLCLLN
+362 IFGGVLYILLCLLN

-385 NKFCFIIATISVIS
+385 NKFCFIIATISIIS
-399 FFLNQTINLN
+399 FFSNQTIILN
-409 KQERNQFNQ
+409 KQQRNQFNQ
-418 VVDFMRKNNYN
+418 VVNFMRNNNYD
-429 HTSLKLYTNSIKMQN
+429 HTSLKLYTNSIKVQN
-444 LWLLLGNRYLVSSDA
+444 LWLLLGNEYLVSSDS
-459 FTNSLTNK
+459 FSNSLTNK

-503 MRFFGYKYQANSF
+503 MRLFSYKYQANSF
-516 YTYDKLEYYKTDNQK
+516 YTYDKLEYYKADNQEM
-531 IIKKTSPFMIQ
+531 IKKTSPFRIQ
-542 AQIISEKEKKR
+542 LQIISEKEKKR

-564 KNLGADILILDN
+564 KSLGADILILDN

-587 FKLKFKNKN
+587 FKLKFENKN

>member
-1 MYKQRNYIYLLIF
+1 MTKQKNYIYLLIF

-29 EFNES
+29 EFNEN

-49 PVVLSISKL
+49 PVVLSVSKL
-58 NFFPSFLQDLS
+58 NFSPSFLQDLS
-69 SEKILQFPLTS
+69 SEKILQFPLSS
-80 IIIHSFFYK
+80 IIIYSFFYK
-89 LFGIYSFVILEFLF
+89 LFGIYSFIILEFLF
-103 KFFFIYVLFK
+103 KFFLIYVLFK

-125 LVAIF
+125 LVATF
-130 VVFLV
+130 VIFLV
-135 TATLN
+135 TPTLN
-140 IFDEFYS
+140 IFDEFYD
-147 IKFISLLG
+147 IKYISLLR
-155 NLFEENFGFR
+155 NLFEGNFGFR
-165 FPRPLVTAP
+165 FPRPLVTEP

-208 LLNSFFYYFLII
+208 LLNGFFYYFLII

-257 TLPLLFQLY
+257 TLPLLFQFY

-288 LAKHFIFGLIRPAV
+288 LVKHFIFALIRPAV

-310 LLKIYSSKKNYKDKK
+310 LLKIYSSKKN
-325 NTLDIFFYFFISS
+325 TLDIFFYFFISS
-338 ILITLI
+338 ILTTLI
-344 FILFSPKIISLY
+344 FILFSPKIISL
-356 HFINII
+356 HHLINII
-362 IFSGVLYILLCLLN
+362 IFGGVLYILLCLLN

-385 NKFCFIIATISVIS
+385 NKFCFIIATISIIS
-399 FFLNQTINLN
+399 FFSNQTIILN
-409 KQERNQFNQ
+409 KQQRNQFNQ
-418 VVDFMRKNNYN
+418 VVNFMRNNNYD
-429 HTSLKLYTNSIKMQN
+429 HTSLKLYTNSIKVQN
-444 LWLLLGNRYLVSSDA
+444 LWLLLGNEYLVSSDS
-459 FTNSLTNK
+459 FSNSLTNK

-503 MRFFGYKYQANSF
+503 MRLFSYKYQANSF
-516 YTYDKLEYYKTDNQK
+516 YTYDKLEYYKADNQEM
-531 IIKKTSPFMIQ
+531 IKKTSPFRIQ
-542 AQIISEKEKKR
+542 LQIISEKEKKR

-564 KNLGADILILDN
+564 KSLGADILILDN

-587 FKLKFKNKN
+587 FKLRFENKN

>member
-1 MYKQRNYIYLLIF
+1 MTKQKNYIYLLIF

-29 EFNES
+29 EFNEN

-49 PVVLSISKL
+49 PVVLSVSKL
-58 NFFPSFLQDLS
+58 NFSPSFLQDLS
-69 SEKILQFPLTS
+69 SEKILQFPLSS
-80 IIIHSFFYK
+80 IIIYSFFYK
-89 LFGIYSFVILEFLF
+89 LFGIYSFIILEFLF
-103 KFFFIYVLFK
+103 KFFLIYVLFK

-135 TATLN
+135 TTTLN

-155 NLFEENFGFR
+155 NLFKENFGFR

-183 IDFRKKISEKINY
+183 IDFGKKISEKINY

-208 LLNSFFYYFLII
+208 LLNGFFYYFLII

-257 TLPLLFQLY
+257 TLPLLFQFY

-288 LAKHFIFGLIRPAV
+288 LVKHFIFALIRPAV

-310 LLKIYSSKKNYKDKK
+310 LLKIYSSKKN
-325 NTLDIFFYFFISS
+325 TLDIFFYFFISS
-338 ILITLI
+338 ILTTLI
-344 FILFSPKIISLY
+344 FILFSPKIISL
-356 HFINII
+356 HHLINII
-362 IFSGVLYILLCLLN
+362 IFGGVLYILLCLLN

-385 NKFCFIIATISVIS
+385 NKFCFIIATISIIS
-399 FFLNQTINLN
+399 FFSNQTIILN
-409 KQERNQFNQ
+409 KQQRNQFNQ
-418 VVDFMRKNNYN
+418 VVNFMRNNNYD
-429 HTSLKLYTNSIKMQN
+429 HTSLKLYTNSIKVQN
-444 LWLLLGNRYLVSSDA
+444 LWLLLGNEYLVSSDS
-459 FTNSLTNK
+459 FSNSLTNK

-503 MRFFGYKYQANSF
+503 MRLFSYKYQANSF
-516 YTYDKLEYYKTDNQK
+516 YTYDKLEYYKADNQEM
-531 IIKKTSPFMIQ
+531 IKKTSPFMIQ
-542 AQIISEKEKKR
+542 MQIISEKEKKR
-553 LMAKFKIHQYK
+553 LMTKFRIHQYK
-564 KNLGADILILDN
+564 KNLGADILVLDN

-587 FKLKFKNKN
+587 FKLKFENKN

>member
-1 MYKQRNYIYLLIF
+1 MTKQKNYIYLLIF

-29 EFNES
+29 EFNEN

-49 PVVLSISKL
+49 PVVLSVSKL
-58 NFFPSFLQDLS
+58 NFSPSFLQDLS
-69 SEKILQFPLTS
+69 SEKILQFPLSS
-80 IIIHSFFYK
+80 IIIYSFFYK
-89 LFGIYSFVILEFLF
+89 LFGIYSFIILEFLF
-103 KFFFIYVLFK
+103 KFFLIYVLFK

-135 TATLN
+135 TTTLN

-155 NLFEENFGFR
+155 NLFKENFGFR

-183 IDFRKKISEKINY
+183 IDFGKKISEKINY

-208 LLNSFFYYFLII
+208 LLNGFFYYFLII

-257 TLPLLFQLY
+257 TLPLLFQFY

-288 LAKHFIFGLIRPAV
+288 LVKHFIFALIRPAV

-310 LLKIYSSKKNYKDKK
+310 LLKIYSVKK

-338 ILITLI
+338 ILTTLI
-344 FILFSPKIISLY
+344 FILFSPKIISL
-356 HFINII
+356 HHLINII
-362 IFSGVLYILLCLLN
+362 IFGGVLYILLCLLN

-385 NKFCFIIATISVIS
+385 NKFCFIIATISIIS
-399 FFLNQTINLN
+399 FFSNQTIILN
-409 KQERNQFNQ
+409 KQQRNQFNQ
-418 VVDFMRKNNYN
+418 VVNFMRNNNYD
-429 HTSLKLYTNSIKMQN
+429 HTSLKLYTNSIKVQN
-444 LWLLLGNRYLVSSDA
+444 LWLLLGNEYLVSSDS
-459 FTNSLTNK
+459 FSNSLTNK

-503 MRFFGYKYQANSF
+503 MRLFSYKYQANSF
-516 YTYDKLEYYKTDNQK
+516 YTYDKLEYYKADNQE
-531 IIKKTSPFMIQ
+531 IIKKTSPFRIQ
-542 AQIISEKEKKR
+542 LQIISEKEKKR

-564 KNLGADILILDN
+564 KSLGADILILDN

-587 FKLKFKNKN
+587 FKLRFENKN

>member
-1 MYKQRNYIYLLIF
+1 
-14 TLLFFSSKWITTFFF
+14 
-29 EFNES
+29 
-34 FLTKIIFDTSDIQYY
+34 
-49 PVVLSISKL
+49 
-58 NFFPSFLQDLS
+58 
-69 SEKILQFPLTS
+69 
-80 IIIHSFFYK
+80 
-89 LFGIYSFVILEFLF
+89 
-103 KFFFIYVLFK
+103 VLFK

-135 TATLN
+135 TTTLN

-155 NLFEENFGFR
+155 NLFKENFGFR

-257 TLPLLFQLY
+257 TLPLLFQFY

-288 LAKHFIFGLIRPAV
+288 LVKHFIFALIRPAV

-310 LLKIYSSKKNYKDKK
+310 LLKIYSSKKN
-325 NTLDIFFYFFISS
+325 TLDIFFYFFISS
-338 ILITLI
+338 ILTTLI
-344 FILFSPKIISLY
+344 FILFSPKIISL
-356 HFINII
+356 HHLINII
-362 IFSGVLYILLCLLN
+362 IFGGVLYILLCLLN

-385 NKFCFIIATISVIS
+385 NKFCFIIATISIIS
-399 FFLNQTINLN
+399 FFSNQTIILN
-409 KQERNQFNQ
+409 KQQRNQFNQ
-418 VVDFMRKNNYN
+418 VVNFMRNNNYD
-429 HTSLKLYTNSIKMQN
+429 HTSLKLYTNSIKVQN
-444 LWLLLGNRYLVSSDA
+444 LWLLLGNEYLVSSDS
-459 FTNSLTNK
+459 FSNSLTNK

-503 MRFFGYKYQANSF
+503 MRLFSYKYQANSF
-516 YTYDKLEYYKTDNQK
+516 YTYDKLEYYKADNQEM
-531 IIKKTSPFMIQ
+531 IKKTSPFRIQ
-542 AQIISEKEKKR
+542 LQIISEKEKKR

-587 FKLKFKNKN
+587 FKLKFENKN